1 MYNPG
6 FLEEVV
12 LQTSGCM
19 ITGELNEGSVV
30 MGRKSNVSEAQ
41 RREVVLSLLRR
52 EESAAKL
59 ARRLGVSEPTLY
71 AWRDKFIAG
80 GMAALASGRNGAS
93 AESRRIKELERAVQ
107 ERDQV
112 VGELT
117 IVNRIL
123 EEVSDGSR

>member
-1 MYNPG
+1 
-6 FLEEVV
+6 
-12 LQTSGCM
+12 
-19 ITGELNEGSVV
+19 
-30 MGRKSNVSEAQ
+30 MGKKSNVSEPQ
-41 RREVVLSLLRR
+41 QREVVLALLRR

-80 GMAALASGRNGAS
+80 GMAALASGKNGVS
-93 AESRRIKELERAVQ
+93 AEARRIHELERAVQ

-123 EEVSDGSR
+123 KKTSDGLR

>member
-1 MYNPG
+1 
-6 FLEEVV
+6 
-12 LQTSGCM
+12 
-19 ITGELNEGSVV
+19 
-30 MGRKSNVSEAQ
+30 MGKKSNVSEAQ
-41 RREVVLSLLRR
+41 RREAVLSLLRR

-80 GMAALASGRNGAS
+80 GMAALSNGRNGDA
-93 AESRRIKELERAVQ
+93 AEARRIKELERAVQ

-117 IVNRIL
+117 IANRIL
-123 EEVSDGSR
+123 KKLSDGSQ

>member
-1 MYNPG
+1 
-6 FLEEVV
+6 
-12 LQTSGCM
+12 
-19 ITGELNEGSVV
+19 
-30 MGRKSNVSEAQ
+30 MGKKSNVSEAQ
-41 RREVVLSLLRR
+41 KREAILALLRR

-71 AWRDKFIAG
+71 AWRDKFIVG
-80 GMAALASGRNGAS
+80 GMAALAGGKNGAS
-93 AESRRIKELERAVQ
+93 AEARRIHELERAVR

-123 EEVSDGSR
+123 KKASDGLL

>member
-1 MYNPG
+1 
-6 FLEEVV
+6 
-12 LQTSGCM
+12 
-19 ITGELNEGSVV
+19 
-30 MGRKSNVSEAQ
+30 MGKKSNVSETQ
-41 RREVVLSLLRR
+41 KREAVLALLRR

-80 GMAALASGRNGAS
+80 GMTALAGGKNGES
-93 AESRRIKELERAVQ
+93 AEAKRIKELERAVA

-117 IVNRIL
+117 IVNRIFKKL
-123 EEVSDGSR
+123 SDGSL

>member
-1 MYNPG
+1 
-6 FLEEVV
+6 
-12 LQTSGCM
+12 
-19 ITGELNEGSVV
+19 
-30 MGRKSNVSEAQ
+30 MGKKTNVSEPQ
-41 RREVVLSLLRR
+41 MREAVLALLRR

-59 ARRLGVSEPTLY
+59 ARRLGVSEPTVY

-80 GMAALASGRNGAS
+80 GTAALSAGKNGVSSEA
-93 AESRRIKELERAVQ
+93 RRIKELERAVE

-123 EEVSDGSR
+123 KKTSDGLL